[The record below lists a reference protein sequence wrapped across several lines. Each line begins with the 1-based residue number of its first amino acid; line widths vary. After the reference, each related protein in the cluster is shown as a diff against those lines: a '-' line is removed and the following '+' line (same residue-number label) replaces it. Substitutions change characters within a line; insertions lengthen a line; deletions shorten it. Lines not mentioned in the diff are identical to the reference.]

1 MINESIFEMPPQKYA
16 LPPEMSGR
24 ERDSVNLLRIS
35 SSEGTYSSWKFSDL
49 PGLLPENAVLV
60 FNNSMMI
67 PSSFMAFSQEIDQY
81 SRLNIGYGNN
91 ELLVEVRNRSIKPYE
106 GLRFRFVD
114 GSEIILKETHKN
126 FARYWHAEIP
136 VRFERLRDHTG
147 EFISYSNEI
156 HPLQA
161 KYFMNVFSE
170 IPGSVEY
177 PSAQRPFTESMLSR
191 IESLGI
197 RTEKITLHCNLG
209 SLDASEFWRNNELL
223 PERYSVGRTTAETLN
238 RHIEHG
244 RPVIAV
250 GTTVVRALESSFT
263 NRKFNGSSGF
273 TTKFIEGEL
282 ESPLSGIITG
292 MHDPSTSH
300 LLMLRAFAPIELIRA
315 SYDTAV
321 ELGYGWHEF
330 GDSSLILK

>member
-1 MINESIFEMPPQKYA
+1 MINENIFEMQEQKYA

-24 ERDSVNLLRIS
+24 ERDSVNLLVIS
-35 SSEGTYSSWKFSDL
+35 SNEGTYSSWKFRDM
-49 PGLLPENAVLV
+49 PGLLPENALLV

-67 PSSFMAFSQEIDQY
+67 PSSFMAYSPELDQF
-81 SRLNIGYGNN
+81 SRLNTGYWKN
-91 ELLVEVRNRSIKPYE
+91 ELLVEVRNRDIKPYE

-114 GSEIILKETHKN
+114 GSEITLRETHKN
-126 FARYWHAEIP
+126 FARYWHAETP
-136 VRFERLRDHTG
+136 AKFERLRESTG
-147 EFISYSNEI
+147 EFISYSKEF
-156 HPLQA
+156 HPMNSG
-161 KYFMNVFSE
+161 YFMNVFSE

-177 PSAQRPFTESMLSR
+177 PSAQRPFTESLLSR
-191 IESLGI
+191 AESLGI

-209 SLDASEFWRNNELL
+209 SLDASEFWHNTELL
-223 PERYSVGRTTAETLN
+223 PEYYSVRSATAETLN

-244 RPVIAV
+244 RPIIAV
-250 GTTVVRALESSFT
+250 GTTVVRALESSFSHG
-263 NRKFNGSSGF
+263 KFTGSSGF
-273 TTKFIEGEL
+273 TTRFIEGEL
-282 ESPLSGIITG
+282 ESPLAGIITG

-300 LLMLRAFAPIELIRA
+300 LLMLRAFAPMELIRA